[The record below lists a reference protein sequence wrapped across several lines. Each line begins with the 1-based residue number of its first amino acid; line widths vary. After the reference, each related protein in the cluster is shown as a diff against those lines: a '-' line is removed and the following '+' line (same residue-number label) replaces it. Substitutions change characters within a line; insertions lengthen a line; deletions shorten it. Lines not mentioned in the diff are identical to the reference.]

1 MLRNLNSKI
10 IQKISIFIIIVIILI
25 IGSFSILAYFQ
36 SQGSSI
42 GNSINIAGKN
52 RYLTANLL
60 LQTEKYLD
68 GSSNVSQLED
78 AMYKL
83 QTNIM
88 TLKQGGTISGI
99 NLRALPLDFLD
110 LSRQI
115 DEDWSIFNTYIT
127 DNLLKRPE
135 GGQVTEAEIKYHR
148 PVNNR
153 KKKFRVISI

>member
-1 MLRNLNSKI
+1 
-10 IQKISIFIIIVIILI
+10 
-25 IGSFSILAYFQ
+25 
-36 SQGSSI
+36 
-42 GNSINIAGKN
+42 
-52 RYLTANLL
+52 
-60 LQTEKYLD
+60 
-68 GSSNVSQLED
+68 
-78 AMYKL
+78 MYKL

-127 DNLLKRPE
+127 DNLLKRRE
-135 GGQVTEAEIKYHR
+135 GGQVTEVRSNTTA

>member
-10 IQKISIFIIIVIILI
+10 ILKISIFIIIVIILI
-25 IGSFSILAYFQ
+25 IGSFGILAYFQ

-60 LQTEKYLD
+60 LQTEKNLD

-83 QTNIM
+83 QTNIV

-99 NLRALPLDFLD
+99 NLRALPSDFLH

-115 DEDWSIFNTYIT
+115 DEDWSIFKTYIT
-127 DNLLKRPE
+127 DNLLKRRE
-135 GGQVTEAEIKYHR
+135 GGQVREAEIKYHR

>member
-1 MLRNLNSKI
+1 MLRNLNYKI
-10 IQKISIFIIIVIILI
+10 ILKISIFIMIVIILI
-25 IGSFSILAYFQ
+25 IGSFGILAYFQ

-60 LQTEKYLD
+60 LQTEKNLD
-68 GSSNVSQLED
+68 GSSDVSQLED

-99 NLRALPLDFLD
+99 YLRPLPSNFLD
-110 LSRQI
+110 LSRRI
-115 DEDWSIFNTYIT
+115 DEDWSIFKTYIT
-127 DNLLKRPE
+127 DN
-135 GGQVTEAEIKYHR
+135 
-148 PVNNR
+148 
-153 KKKFRVISI
+153 